1 MFLVVGQ
8 ALRREGGKC
17 RGQQWNGCRNWI
29 RAFGSGELDAPC
41 ASPGPWVARSG
52 LDPRVRRW
60 DPCSPVRRDVLVR
73 RMVRV
78 ALARVFRD
86 EKVAPPQLLHAR
98 LINVSEQLR
107 LNALVREGSQSSDAS
122 PGARSEVTMQG
133 MPRMGGM
140 MGMGGAPQA
149 ATGDSP
155 QVDTAEN
162 VQISSLALLKML
174 KHGKRPD
181 DRKRRHP

>member
-1 MFLVVGQ
+1 VVN
-8 ALRREGGKC
+8 
-17 RGQQWNGCRNWI
+17 NGCRNWI

-86 EKVAPPQLLHAR
+86 ENRRSPSQLVHAR
-98 LINVSEQLR
+98 LINVSEQQTDP
-107 LNALVREGSQSSDAS
+107 A
-122 PGARSEVTMQG
+122 
-133 MPRMGGM
+133 
-140 MGMGGAPQA
+140 
-149 ATGDSP
+149 
-155 QVDTAEN
+155 
-162 VQISSLALLKML
+162 
-174 KHGKRPD
+174 
-181 DRKRRHP
+181 